1 MCSCRSVDDH
11 RARSRYV
18 HPSVGDAVVRY
29 DPRGEYGGRVGLLYD
44 VDAYAGGL
52 PRAHVVYDDGS
63 EDCACLFVF
72 QSPAHAGDDPCWE

>member
-18 HPSVGDAVVRY
+18 CPSAGDAVVRF
-29 DPRGEYGGRVGLLYD
+29 DPRGECGGRVGLLYD

-63 EDCACLFVF
+63 EDHACLFLF
-72 QSPAHAGDDPCWE
+72 QCPAYAAVDPCWG